1 MTLRV
6 IFMGTP
12 DFAVPVL
19 EALVAAG
26 HDVVR
31 VLTQPPSQ
39 AGRGK
44 KLRPSPIHLA
54 AEALGLEVRAPHT
67 LKDKDVQDELGALGA
82 DVGIV
87 VAYGQILPQAV
98 LEGPRLG
105 YLNLHGSLL
114 PRWRGA
120 APVQRALLAGDAETG
135 VQVMQMEA
143 GLDTGPVFSTWTMPI
158 GDDTNFGDVHDT
170 LSENGARLMVE
181 ALGGIDAGTLKATP
195 QSEEGMTYAKKIAKE
210 EVRIDWSSSATQI
223 DRQVRA
229 FAPQPGAWFEAELR
243 GKTERIRILKAHS
256 LEGKGGPG
264 EIVRTPLVV
273 GCGEGLLGILEV
285 QRAGKKPASVE
296 AFLNGA
302 MLEPGMK
309 VS

>member
-1 MTLRV
+1 
-6 IFMGTP
+6 MGTP

-19 EALVAAG
+19 RALVDAG

-44 KLRPSPIHLA
+44 KLRKSAVHRA
-54 AEALGLEVRAPHT
+54 AEALGLEVRSPAT
-67 LKDKDVQDELGALGA
+67 LKDEDVQGELRGLEA
-82 DVGIV
+82 DVGII

-98 LEGPRLG
+98 LDGPRLG
-105 YLNLHGSLL
+105 CLNLHGSLL

-120 APVQRALLAGDAETG
+120 APIQRALLAGDAESG

-143 GLDTGPVFSTWTMPI
+143 GLDTGPVFATWSTPI
-158 GDDTNFGDVHDT
+158 DADTTHGALHDA

-181 ALGGIDAGTLKATP
+181 ALEGIDAGTLKAVP
-195 QSEEGMTYAKKIAKE
+195 QSKDGMTYAKKIRKE
-210 EVRIDWSSSATQI
+210 EARIDWGASAVDI

-229 FAPQPGAWFEAELR
+229 FAPAPGAWFEARLR
-243 GKTERIRILKAHS
+243 GKPERIRVLKARP
-256 LEGKGGPG
+256 LGEDGTPGK
-264 EIVRTPLVV
+264 IIRTPLVIA
-273 GCGEGLLGILEV
+273 CGNGALEVLEV

-302 MLEPGMK
+302 ALEPGMK

>member
-1 MTLRV
+1 
-6 IFMGTP
+6 MGTP

-19 EALVAAG
+19 QALVAAG

-44 KLRPSPIHLA
+44 KLRPSPVQLA
-54 AEALGLEVRAPHT
+54 AEALGLDVRAPDT
-67 LKDKDVQDELGALGA
+67 LKDKDVQGDIASLGA

-87 VAYGQILPQAV
+87 VAYGQILPQTV
-98 LEGPRLG
+98 LDGPRLG

-120 APVQRALLAGDAETG
+120 APMQRALLAGDTETG

-143 GLDTGPVFSTWTMPI
+143 GLDTGPVFATWAMPI
-158 GDDTNFGDVHDT
+158 GAETNFGDLHDT

-181 ALGGIDAGTLKATP
+181 ALGGINAGTLKATP
-195 QSEEGMTYAKKIAKE
+195 QSEEGMTYARKITKE
-210 EVRIDWSSSATQI
+210 EARIDWSSSAVEI
-223 DRQVRA
+223 DRQIRA
-229 FAPQPGAWFEAELR
+229 FAPQPGAWFEADLR
-243 GKTERIRILKAHS
+243 GKLERIRILKARPV
-256 LEGKGGPG
+256 EGRAAAS
-264 EIVRTPLVV
+264 EIVRTPLVI
-273 GCGEGLLGILEV
+273 GCGDGLLEVLEV

-302 MLEPGMK
+302 ALEPGMK
-309 VS
+309 VL

>member
-1 MTLRV
+1 
-6 IFMGTP
+6 MGTP

-19 EALVAAG
+19 RALVDAG

-44 KLRPSPIHLA
+44 KLRKSEVHQA
-54 AEALGLEVRAPHT
+54 AEALGLEVATPAT
-67 LKDKDVQDELGALGA
+67 LKDQDVQADLRSLGA
-82 DVGIV
+82 DVGVI

-98 LEGPRLG
+98 LDGPRLG
-105 YLNLHGSLL
+105 CLNLHGSLL

-120 APVQRALLAGDAETG
+120 APIQRAILAGDDETG

-143 GLDTGPVFSTWTMPI
+143 GLDTGAVFATWSMPVGAETT
-158 GDDTNFGDVHDT
+158 GGEVHDA
-170 LSENGARLMVE
+170 LSKNGALLMVE
-181 ALGGIDAGTLKATP
+181 ALDGIDAGTLKAVP
-195 QSEEGMTYAKKIAKE
+195 QPEEGMTYAKKIRKE
-210 EVRIDWSSSATQI
+210 EARIDWGSSAIDIGRQI
-223 DRQVRA
+223 RA
-229 FAPQPGAWFEAELR
+229 FAPSPGAWFEVELR
-243 GKTERIRILKAHS
+243 GKPERIRVLKARP
-256 LEGKGGPG
+256 LDEKGQSG
-264 EIVRTPLVV
+264 EIIRTPLVIA
-273 GCGEGLLGILEV
+273 CGHGALEILEV

-302 MLEPGMK
+302 TLEPGMR